1 LCDGDGAGYVLAELT
16 RAIRSDVGEAALYL
30 WHSSAEEWVVKAG
43 RLPLEFCTPSYEFF
57 SAGMC
62 FRYGG
67 SFLCWVDLLKGMVV
81 CDLRAVQERGS
92 DPEFRFLPLPEGC
105 TTYDILGPHGRE
117 LHGEEFCSM
126 ACVGGVIKF
135 VTMDGYY
142 EQRPDELKLT
152 LWTLSPDFS
161 GWDRSKMYDV
171 GNIWANETHQC
182 TGMAKIA
189 PTFSLSSA

>member
-1 LCDGDGAGYVLAELT
+1 
-16 RAIRSDVGEAALYL
+16 
-30 WHSSAEEWVVKAG
+30 
-43 RLPLEFCTPSYEFF
+43 
-57 SAGMC
+57 
-62 FRYGG
+62 
-67 SFLCWVDLLKGMVV
+67 
-81 CDLRAVQERGS
+81 
-92 DPEFRFLPLPEGC
+92 
-105 TTYDILGPHGRE
+105 
-117 LHGEEFCSM
+117 M